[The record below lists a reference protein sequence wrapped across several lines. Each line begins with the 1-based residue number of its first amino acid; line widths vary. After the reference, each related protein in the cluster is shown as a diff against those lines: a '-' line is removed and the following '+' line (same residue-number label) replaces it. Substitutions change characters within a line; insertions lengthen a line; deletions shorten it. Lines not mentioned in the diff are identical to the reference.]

1 MAYLLDISV
10 CSQPIK
16 RHPHLKAVERWDGLA
31 LGESCTSIV
40 CLAEIEWG
48 LHKLG
53 SERRWEGY
61 RRDVVPSLQVLPA
74 DASVW
79 KKWAE
84 MKARQQELGRTV
96 ADVDLLIAATAVVHR
111 LVLATLNSRHFSR
124 IEGLSWEDW
133 SL

>member
-1 MAYLLDISV
+1 MGYLLDTSV

-16 RHPHLKAVERWDGLA
+16 RHPHLKAVERWDGLG
-31 LGESCTSIV
+31 LGESSTSVV

-48 LHKLG
+48 LHKLK

-61 RRDVVPSLQVLPA
+61 RRVIVPSLHVWTA
-74 DASVW
+74 DAAVW
-79 KKWAE
+79 HKWAE

-96 ADVDLLIAATAVVHR
+96 SDVDLLIAATAVVHR